1 MVYEAIKKLVCYG
14 LETGLVEPEDRIYT
28 VNQILDVLKLDEYE
42 EPEEEF
48 SGVNL
53 EETLGELLDYAC
65 GQGIIEDSI
74 VYRDLFDTR
83 LMNCLMP
90 RPSQV
95 IKKFWEEYKTSP
107 EAATAYYYKLSQD
120 SDYIR
125 RYRIVKDM
133 KWVTSTEYGDLDIT
147 VNLSKPE
154 KDPKAIAAAKL
165 AKQSGYPKCL
175 L

>member
-14 LETGLVEPEDRIYT
+14 LETGLLEPEDRIYT

-83 LMNCLMP
+83 LM
-90 RPSQV
+90 
-95 IKKFWEEYKTSP
+95 
-107 EAATAYYYKLSQD
+107 
-120 SDYIR
+120 
-125 RYRIVKDM
+125 
-133 KWVTSTEYGDLDIT
+133 T
-147 VNLSKPE
+147 VSYTHLRENHPQAE
-154 KDPKAIAAAKL
+154 
-165 AKQSGYPKCL
+165 
-175 L
+175 

>member
-14 LETGLVEPEDRIYT
+14 LETGLLEPEDRIYT

-74 VYRDLFDTR
+74 VYPVSYTHLDVYKRQGLSLCFLHMYAWCERSSLF
-83 LMNCLMP
+83 
-90 RPSQV
+90 V
-95 IKKFWEEYKTSP
+95 ITDFLDYTV
-107 EAATAYYYKLSQD
+107 EAGKNQSLCREQG
-120 SDYIR
+120 
-125 RYRIVKDM
+125 KG
-133 KWVTSTEYGDLDIT
+133 GDRHVYT
-147 VNLSKPE
+147 
-154 KDPKAIAAAKL
+154 
-165 AKQSGYPKCL
+165 G
-175 L
+175 